1 MQFSILIFKITWIF
15 FKDHIICLG
24 VGSFCFRRIKLKK
37 ATVITICF
45 IFFLCSTFSFCY
57 ATSSQAPGNTQKGT
71 LIADKKDKKELEEK
85 IGKLEEKI
93 KQLKEDKA
101 KIEK

>member
-1 MQFSILIFKITWIF
+1 MLGSVKCISI
-15 FKDHIICLG
+15 
-24 VGSFCFRRIKLKK
+24 RRIKLKK

-57 ATSSQAPGNTQKGT
+57 AMSSQAPGNSLKGT
-71 LIADKKDKKELEEK
+71 LIADHKDKEEK
-85 IGKLEEKI
+85 IEKLEEKI

-101 KIEK
+101 KIEKEIQENEKELRHLKKKKS